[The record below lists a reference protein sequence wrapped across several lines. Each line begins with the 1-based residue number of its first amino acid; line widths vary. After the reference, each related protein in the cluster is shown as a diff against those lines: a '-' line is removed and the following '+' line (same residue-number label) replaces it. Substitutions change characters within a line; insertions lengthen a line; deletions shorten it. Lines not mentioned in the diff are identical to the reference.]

1 MKVILTRTSNKFEAL
16 YGEVACGLCPLGMSL
31 ASQKKKYLDKVKL
44 AELMRGSLNCILK
57 KLKHLNA
64 EQRKKLI
71 VYGWTFA
78 GLDLSLYGMDWAG
91 NGMYR
96 FGLID
101 SCSLPS
107 NKEIV
112 HYSKVPFAFERIGGM
127 WIALFLLLLINLL
140 TFNSTGFVQRKLT
153 ETQEEI
159 QILHYENIRG
169 KCRQKN

>member
-1 MKVILTRTSNKFEAL
+1 MSKTGTKTEEELKFTMMFPLFNAVMDPSLGEIQAFGSKDSRSENSNPFVKARMRRKTSNKFEAL

-78 GLDLSLYGMDWAG
+78 
-91 NGMYR
+91 
-96 FGLID
+96 
-101 SCSLPS
+101 
-107 NKEIV
+107 
-112 HYSKVPFAFERIGGM
+112 
-127 WIALFLLLLINLL
+127 
-140 TFNSTGFVQRKLT
+140 
-153 ETQEEI
+153 
-159 QILHYENIRG
+159 
-169 KCRQKN
+169 